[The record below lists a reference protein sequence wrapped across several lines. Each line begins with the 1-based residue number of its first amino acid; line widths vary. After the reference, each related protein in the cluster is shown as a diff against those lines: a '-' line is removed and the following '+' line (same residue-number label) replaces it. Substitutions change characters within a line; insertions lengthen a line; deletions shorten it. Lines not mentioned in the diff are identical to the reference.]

1 MADSSSPRSGGR
13 PEQSQHASA
22 APTGGPPA
30 IDPAAVIRSRAYISA
45 LVFAAILGI
54 PISAV
59 AYGFLALVAA
69 IQKFLFTSL
78 PNQILGS
85 PAPAW
90 WPVPWLVL
98 CGLLTALTIR
108 YLPGNAGHSPAFGFK
123 TGGGPPTGQEL
134 PGVVL
139 AALTTLSLGAVL
151 GPEAPLIAI
160 GGGLAAL
167 TVRLA
172 KKDAPPMAVTI
183 MASAG
188 SFAAISTLLGSPVLG
203 AFLIMEAAGIGGMT
217 LSLVALPGLLAS
229 GIGALVFVGLDNW
242 TGLGTFSLALPSVPP
257 AVPPTVASLAWA
269 IVMGVAGALL
279 GWLIRSLALR
289 LRPIVHL
296 NRVLVTSLL
305 GLLIG
310 LTAMVY
316 QLISGHGFTQVLFSG
331 QDALPELV
339 EHATDYSLG
348 VLILLVLC
356 KALAYGLSMSAFR
369 GGPVFPSMFIGAAIG
384 IAASALP
391 GMNLAAGIAM
401 GIGAMCAAML
411 RLPLT
416 STLLAVVLLGVD
428 GVVVT
433 PQVVVAVAVA
443 FVIINVLPDPSTQT
457 AEQPAP
463 GRDRAPGA
471 EGSGSSSSTTA

>member
-1 MADSSSPRSGGR
+1 
-13 PEQSQHASA
+13 
-22 APTGGPPA
+22 
-30 IDPAAVIRSRAYISA
+30 
-45 LVFAAILGI
+45 
-54 PISAV
+54 
-59 AYGFLALVAA
+59 
-69 IQKFLFTSL
+69 
-78 PNQILGS
+78 
-85 PAPAW
+85 
-90 WPVPWLVL
+90 VL

-123 TGGGPPTGQEL
+123 TGGGPPTGREL

-139 AALTTLSLGAVL
+139 AALTTLGLGGVL

-160 GGGLAAL
+160 GGGLGAL
-167 TVRLA
+167 AVRLA
-172 KKDAPPMAVTI
+172 RKDAPPIALTV

-217 LSLVALPGLLAS
+217 LSLMALPGLLAS

-242 TGLGTFSLALPSVPP
+242 TGLGTFSLALPTVPP

-316 QLISGHGFTQVLFSG
+316 QLISGRSFTQVLFSG

-339 EHATDYSLG
+339 EQATDYSLA
-348 VLILLVLC
+348 VLVLLITC
-356 KALAYGLSMSAFR
+356 KALAYGLSLSAFR

-416 STLLAVVLLGVD
+416 STLLAVVLLGTD

-443 FVIINVLPDPSTQT
+443 FVIINVLPDPSPQT
-457 AEQPAP
+457 TKQPATGEDQP
-463 GRDRAPGA
+463 AGAQARDTR
-471 EGSGSSSSTTA
+471 SSTTP

>member
-1 MADSSSPRSGGR
+1 
-13 PEQSQHASA
+13 
-22 APTGGPPA
+22 
-30 IDPAAVIRSRAYISA
+30 V
-45 LVFAAILGI
+45 LAAILGI

-59 AYGFLALVAA
+59 AYGFLALVTA
-69 IQKFLFTSL
+69 IQKFLFTNL

-123 TGGGPPTGQEL
+123 TGGGPPTGREL

-139 AALTTLSLGAVL
+139 AALTTLGLGGVL

-160 GGGLAAL
+160 GGGLGAL
-167 TVRLA
+167 AVRLA
-172 KKDAPPMAVTI
+172 RKDAPPIALTV

-217 LSLVALPGLLAS
+217 LSLMALPGLLAS

-242 TGLGTFSLALPSVPP
+242 TGLGTFSLALPTVPP

-316 QLISGHGFTQVLFSG
+316 QLISGRSFTQVLFSG

-339 EHATDYSLG
+339 EQATDYSLA
-348 VLILLVLC
+348 VLVLLITC
-356 KALAYGLSMSAFR
+356 KALAYGLSLSAFR

-416 STLLAVVLLGVD
+416 STLLAVVLLGTD

-443 FVIINVLPDPSTQT
+443 FVIINVLPDPSPQT
-457 AEQPAP
+457 TKQPATGEDQP
-463 GRDRAPGA
+463 AGAQARDTRSP
-471 EGSGSSSSTTA
+471 TTP

>member
-13 PEQSQHASA
+13 PEPSQHASA
-22 APTGGPPA
+22 APTGGPAA
-30 IDPAAVIRSRAYISA
+30 IDPVAVLRSRAYISA
-45 LVFAAILGI
+45 LALAAILGI

-69 IQKFLFTSL
+69 LQKFPFTTQ
-78 PNQILGS
+78 PNQILAS
-85 PAPAW
+85 AAPAW

-123 TGGGPPTGQEL
+123 TGGGPPTGREL

-139 AALTTLSLGAVL
+139 AALTTLGLGAVL

-160 GGGLAAL
+160 GGGLGAL

-172 KKDAPPMAVTI
+172 KKDAPPMALTV

-229 GIGALVFVGLDNW
+229 GIGALVFIGMNKW
-242 TGLGTFSLALPSVPP
+242 TGLGNFSLALTSVPP
-257 AVPPTVASLAWA
+257 AVDPTVATMAWA
-269 IVMGVAGALL
+269 VAMGGAGALL
-279 GWLIRSLALR
+279 GWLIRWIGLS
-289 LRPIVHL
+289 LRPLVHL
-296 NRVLVTSLL
+296 NRALVTAGL

-310 LTAMVY
+310 LTAMTY
-316 QLISGHGFTQVLFSG
+316 QLISDHSFTQVLFSG

-339 EHATDYSLG
+339 ADASEYSVG
-348 VLILLVLC
+348 VLLLLSAC
-356 KALAYGLSMSAFR
+356 KTLVYGL
-369 GGPVFPSMFIGAAIG
+369 
-384 IAASALP
+384 
-391 GMNLAAGIAM
+391 
-401 GIGAMCAAML
+401 
-411 RLPLT
+411 
-416 STLLAVVLLGVD
+416 
-428 GVVVT
+428 
-433 PQVVVAVAVA
+433 
-443 FVIINVLPDPSTQT
+443 
-457 AEQPAP
+457 
-463 GRDRAPGA
+463 
-471 EGSGSSSSTTA
+471 